1 VLARAPDGSWSTRLM
16 AVMLVTQTSL
26 MMARPATTYRAI
38 EIGAGP
44 WEIGLLTAMFGL
56 LPAVVALR
64 MGRLADRGGAGRILM
79 VSFVPLAAGPVI
91 VGFGDTFGWLALGT
105 CLHGVGALA
114 IMIAAQS
121 IVAQRSAAA
130 GLDRAFGHLTAFI
143 SLGQMLGPL
152 LGGLVVAVL
161 PIDGRMRWVCVLS
174 AVLCLLCL
182 PAVIGLGGSG
192 FVARDRGAHES
203 VGLLAIIR
211 RPGVFGGMLSSIGLL
226 TVLDVLVA
234 FLPLLGQHRGLSPT
248 VVGLL
253 LSIRAAMSFASR
265 LLLGRLRR
273 TWGRVT
279 LLVAS
284 TGLSGILISLVP
296 VVDNVVVLAAALAA
310 FGFLMGI
317 GQPLSMSHLAQ
328 AVPANAVGAALSL
341 RLTGNKVG
349 QASIRSWSDWRRA
362 RGVSPPRSG
371 SADCCSRVPPS
382 AWRRRHARPRRDGAI
397 ARGPTAGA
405 VPPAPI
411 LESEARGC
419 R

>member
-1 VLARAPDGSWSTRLM
+1 VLGRAPDGPWSTRLM
-16 AVMLVTQTSL
+16 VVMMVTQASI

-64 MGRLADRGGAGRILM
+64 MGRLADRGGAGAVL
-79 VSFVPLAAGPVI
+79 VGSFVPLIAGPLI
-91 VGFGDTFGWLALGT
+91 VAFSDSFGWLAVGT
-105 CLHGVGALA
+105 CLHGLGALA
-114 IMIAAQS
+114 IMVGAQS
-121 IVAQRSAAA
+121 IVAQRSEAASF
-130 GLDRAFGHLTAFI
+130 DRAFGHLTAFI

-152 LGGLVVAVL
+152 CGGIAAAVL
-161 PIDGRMRWVCVLS
+161 PLEGRMRWVCVLS
-174 AVLCLLCL
+174 AVLSLLCL
-182 PAVIGLGGSG
+182 PAAIGLGSPGQG
-192 FVARDRGAHES
+192 ARDRDRQES
-203 VGLLAIIR
+203 VGLLAMIN
-211 RPGVFGGMLSSIGLL
+211 RPGVFGGMLSSIALL

-265 LLLGRLRR
+265 LLLERLRR
-273 TWGRVT
+273 SWGRVS

-284 TGLSGILISLVP
+284 TGLSGVLISLVP
-296 VVDNVVVLAAALAA
+296 VLHSVLVLAAALAA

-349 QASIRSWSDWRRA
+349 QASIPVVVGLAASTWGVAAAFWLGGLLLSGAAISVASSARS
-362 RGVSPPRSG
+362 PEP
-371 SADCCSRVPPS
+371 
-382 AWRRRHARPRRDGAI
+382 
-397 ARGPTAGA
+397 
-405 VPPAPI
+405 
-411 LESEARGC
+411 
-419 R
+419 